1 MLHIVTT
8 VVERLRAELM
18 ARETGKDAASQGVDS
33 RNLREYNHLLVLYS
47 VRLQGPLA
55 RVSIAQQTGL
65 SKTTVST
72 IIEQLLQ
79 NGLVS
84 EGDFIDAAA
93 TGGRRP
99 ILVHFNNDTAL
110 IMGIEITYSTLT
122 LITTNLGGEVR
133 SVYTEPFDLTSTPA
147 NSLAMLGAAVRIFM
161 AKSNLTW
168 EHILGIGVGIAAP
181 LDSRTHT
188 LMYPPGTYS
197 WDGIDIVA
205 SLVKQFQVP
214 VYVDNNA
221 NLAALSEARYGVAKD
236 YHDFAYISIGQGIGC
251 GLIHEQAIYHGMMGG
266 AGEIGHFAIVDA
278 GPQCICGKRG
288 CLETLA
294 NNEAIVAD
302 VSQGISLARVAPR
315 ARVAPQLAD
324 RDDLDINDVLHAAE
338 AGDLGARLALQ
349 SAGRAIGMAVGAII
363 TLLNPEVVILDGA
376 TVRMGRYLLDA
387 VQETAARQA
396 MPANWAATHII
407 TGQLGDLAVPLGAAT
422 LVIDAAFALASVISD
437 YPGATNGATS

>member
-1 MLHIVTT
+1 VTT

-18 ARETGKDAASQGVDS
+18 AREPGKDAAFQGVDS
-33 RNLREYNHLLVLYS
+33 RNLREYNHLLVLNS

-55 RVSIAQQTGL
+55 RVAIAQQTGL

-72 IIEQLLQ
+72 IIDQLLQ
-79 NGLVS
+79 DGLVS

-110 IMGIEITYSTLT
+110 IMGIEITYSALT
-122 LITTNLGGEVR
+122 LVTTNLGGEVR
-133 SVYTEPFDLTSTPA
+133 SVYTEPFDLTSSPA

-168 EHILGIGVGIAAP
+168 EQILGIGLGIAAP
-181 LDSRTHT
+181 LDSRTHM
-188 LMYPPGTYS
+188 LMYPPGDYS
-197 WDGIDIVA
+197 WEGIDLVA
-205 SLVKQFQVP
+205 SLTNLFGVP

-221 NLAALSEARYGVAKD
+221 NLAALSEGRYGVAKD
-236 YHDFAYISIGQGIGC
+236 YRDFAYIYIGQGIGC
-251 GLIHEQAIYHGMMGG
+251 GLIHDQQIYHGMMGG
-266 AGEIGHFAIVDA
+266 AGELGHLHIADS
-278 GPQCICGKRG
+278 GPQCICGKVG

-294 NNEAIVAD
+294 DNDAIVDDA
-302 VSQGISLARVAPR
+302 SLGRSLARIAPR
-315 ARVAPQLAD
+315 ARVNPQLAD
-324 RDDLDINDVLHAAE
+324 RDDIDINDVLHAAD

-349 SAGRAIGMAVGAII
+349 TAGRAIGTAVGTLI
-363 TLLNPEVVILDGA
+363 TMLNPEVVILDGP

-387 VQETAARQA
+387 VQEEAARQA
-396 MPANWAATHII
+396 MPANWAATRII

-422 LVIDAAFALASVISD
+422 LVINAAFALSSVISEA
-437 YPGATNGATS
+437 PTMNGATG